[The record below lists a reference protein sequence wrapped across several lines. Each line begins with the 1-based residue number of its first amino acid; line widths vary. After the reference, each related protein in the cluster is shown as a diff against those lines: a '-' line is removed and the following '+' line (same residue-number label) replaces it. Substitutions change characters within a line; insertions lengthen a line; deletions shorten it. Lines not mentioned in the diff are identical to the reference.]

1 MKMTDTEQCGTIRA
15 LPGVPSRRRVFLTL
29 GGGIAVELPHQT
41 SLLPE
46 RIERICKDKE
56 DLGPTCTM

>member
-1 MKMTDTEQCGTIRA
+1 MKMTDTERCGAIRA

-29 GGGIAVELPHQT
+29 GGEIAVELPHQT

-46 RIERICKDKE
+46 RIFKDKE
-56 DLGPTCTM
+56 NLGPTCTM